1 MRNPSLSAIVILAVC
16 ASAFLHAAESPNSAR
31 LVQVSV
37 TYQESNPF
45 LPWQK
50 LQPANRSGY
59 GVVVRDRI
67 ILTTETLLRN
77 STLVEIT
84 LPGSGKKL
92 RTRKMFSD
100 IQANLALI
108 TLIDDSQALPKSEI
122 LIADTLAL
130 DAKTTII
137 QTDNTSAIQEC
148 EGTVIQISVS
158 AVSDASFRTL
168 TYRLLTDLSVND
180 EGAPAFIGDKLAG
193 MVVNSQ
199 KSARQ
204 ATIIPFPVI
213 RRFLDDTKDPPY
225 TGFPSAGIQWTELVD
240 PAKRK
245 FFDLPDNEQGIQ
257 VLSVIPGTGAASL
270 IKPND
275 VILEIDGAAID
286 SLGFYKDSDFGRIL
300 FPYLINGRHLANE
313 SVTMKI
319 VREKKQIEL
328 NVPLTVW
335 NDSDSLIPE
344 DHLGEMDAYLIHGGL
359 LIRELSGRY
368 LRSHGG
374 DWEARVG
381 PRLSYY
387 YETLRAAP
395 EQPGDRILVLSG
407 VLPDTINMGYQ
418 HIRNEI
424 VDTVNGHKVR
434 NMQEAFKFIDE
445 RNGLESI
452 GLKSFDID
460 LHLDPVKS
468 ASANTRILE
477 SYRIPAIDSR
487 ELEKLHKAR

>member
-1 MRNPSLSAIVILAVC
+1 MKNSLISAILIIFLSS
-16 ASAFLHAAESPNSAR
+16 SAFLHAEVVPNSSR
-31 LVQVSV
+31 LVQVLV

-50 LQPANRSGY
+50 LRPGNRAGY
-59 GVVVRDRI
+59 GVVVRDKV

-92 RTRKMFSD
+92 RSRKMFSD

-108 TLIDDSQALPKSEI
+108 ALIDDSQALPDSEI
-122 LIADTLAL
+122 TIAESLNL
-130 DAKTTII
+130 DDKTSII

-158 AVSDASFRTL
+158 GVSDASFRTL
-168 TYRLLTDLSVND
+168 TYRLLTDLQVND
-180 EGAPAFIGDKLAG
+180 EGAPAFHENALAG
-193 MVVNSQ
+193 IVVNANR
-199 KSARQ
+199 KPTQ

-213 RRFLDDTKDPPY
+213 QRFLDDAMEPPY
-225 TGFPSAGIQWTELVD
+225 IGFPSAGIIWAGLVD

-245 FFDLPDNEQGIQ
+245 FFGLPDDEQGIQ
-257 VLSVIPGTGAASL
+257 VISLIPGTGADGKL
-270 IKPND
+270 QPND
-275 VILEIDGAAID
+275 VVLEIDDAPID
-286 SLGFYKDSDFGRIL
+286 SLGFYKDKDYGRIL

-319 VREKKQIEL
+319 VRDKKQIDVQ
-328 NVPLTVW
+328 VPLTVW
-335 NDSDSLIPE
+335 DDSHALIPE
-344 DHLGEMDAYLIHGGL
+344 DHLGDMDSYLVHGGL

-381 PRLSYY
+381 PRLAYY
-387 YETLRAAP
+387 YETLRASP
-395 EQPGDRILVLSG
+395 EKPGDRILVLSG
-407 VLPDTINMGYQ
+407 TLPDTVNMGYQ

-424 VDTVNGHKVR
+424 VDTINGSKVR
-434 NMQEAFKFIDE
+434 NMNEALKLIDE
-445 RNGLESI
+445 KQGLHSI
-452 GLKSFDID
+452 GLKSFKID
-460 LHLDPVKS
+460 LHLDPEKIS
-468 ASANTRILE
+468 TANERILN

-487 ELEKLHKAR
+487 EME